1 MNNNIMKR
9 PMFRLGG
16 KAASQGTGI
25 TSGLDERVNLQN
37 AGFLGTGMSQADF
50 TNLTPQQLLT
60 LQASMASQPGQMDD
74 MRDIVKLQALSSLV
88 GNVLPN
94 IERGGV
100 KGVADFFRDPQTT
113 QTALAGLTGLKQID
127 IAGKK
132 LDRQNL
138 ANLVKNQIALKE
150 SEATKAFRDKQFGL
164 SEQTFNLQKDK
175 FDFTKEQ
182 AIEAGERADR
192 KLDIAEKKAL
202 IKSATQLKFEASQKA
217 RAILEEQGVTSGL
230 EITDPILQSE
240 YFSLSGLAGD
250 TITQANARKL
260 AINAVNRQQSERN
273 AQRIAEGLNA
283 KDFTPEEFSSKVDF
297 LTKQFLGTILTT
309 GGNAMGGMPNR
320 VNRQMGTPREGEQ
333 PLPED
338 STKPVNPFQ
347 PKPIKPLPDK
357 GMAMQDTGNDVYAM
371 LRARLPAEIT
381 DDVVKLISYNKEA
394 FADFASI
401 KNQEDVKS
409 FNEKY
414 NMELVID
421 VATV

>member
-25 TSGLDERVNLQN
+25 TSGLDERVNLQPG
-37 AGFLGTGMSQADF
+37 GFLGTGMSQTDF
-50 TNLTPQQLLT
+50 TNLTPQQLVT

-74 MRDIVKLQALSSLV
+74 MRDIVKLQALSNLA

-94 IERGGV
+94 IERGGLS
-100 KGVADFFRDPQTT
+100 GVVDFFRDPQTT
-113 QTALAGLTGLKQID
+113 QTALAGLTGLKQVD

-164 SEQTFNLQKDK
+164 SERQFEFGKEKFQFDKQKYEDLY
-175 FDFTKEQ
+175 
-182 AIEAGERADR
+182 G
-192 KLDIAEKKAL
+192 
-202 IKSATQLKFEASQKA
+202 LK
-217 RAILEEQGVTSGL
+217 LEEIDIKRQNLNKESDRELRERFGREADGL
-230 EITDPILQSE
+230 IGQYKSIDQMPADIFSE
-240 YFSLSGLAGD
+240 YERKKKIALGQGFKTKAEAKIAAIDAVSR
-250 TITQANARKL
+250 ITSIDDVGVKKFNELIEQYAASIYYGKPL
-260 AINAVNRQQSERN
+260 
-273 AQRIAEGLNA
+273 
-283 KDFTPEEFSSKVDF
+283 
-297 LTKQFLGTILTT
+297 
-309 GGNAMGGMPNR
+309 GNAMGGMPNR

-338 STKPVNPFQ
+338 PTKPVNPFQ

>member
-273 AQRIAEGLNA
+273 AQRIAEGLSA

-297 LTKQFLGTILTT
+297 LTKQFLGTILST
-309 GGNAMGGMPNR
+309 GNAEGGTPTR
-320 VNRQMGTPREGEQ
+320 VNRMMGTPREGEQ

-338 STKPVNPFQ
+338 PTKPVNPFQ
-347 PKPIKPLPDK
+347 PKPIKPL
-357 GMAMQDTGNDVYAM
+357 GAETGNDVYAM

-381 DDVVKLISYNKEA
+381 DDVVKLISYNKNA

>member
-1 MNNNIMKR
+1 MNNNVMKR

-37 AGFLGTGMSQADF
+37 AGFLGTGMSQTDF
-50 TNLTPQQLLT
+50 TNLTPQQLVT

-74 MRDIVKLQALSSLV
+74 MRDIVKLQALSNLA

-94 IERGGV
+94 IERGGL
-100 KGVADFFRDPQTT
+100 KGVVDFFRDPGTT

-132 LDRQNL
+132 SQRENL

-164 SEQTFNLQKDK
+164 SQETFNLQKDK
-175 FDFTKEQ
+175 FDYTKEQ
-182 AIEAGERADR
+182 AIKDGERADR
-192 KLDIAEKKAL
+192 KLDIAEKRAL
-202 IKSATQLKFEASQKA
+202 VKSATQIKLDASNKA
-217 RAILEEQGVTSGL
+217 RGILEEQGVTDGL
-230 EITDPILQSE
+230 QIKDPILKQE
-240 YFSLSGLAGD
+240 YFSLSSLAGD
-250 TITQANARKL
+250 TISQANARKL
-260 AINAVNRQQSERN
+260 AINAVLSQQEQRN
-273 AQRIAEGLNA
+273 ANRVSEGLSA
-283 KDFTPEEFSSKVDF
+283 KDFTPEEFNSKVDF
-297 LTKQFLGTILTT
+297 LTQQFLQGAFV
-309 GGNAMGGMPNR
+309 GNAMGGMPNR
-320 VNRQMGTPREGEQ
+320 VNRMMGTPREGEQ

-338 STKPVNPFQ
+338 PTKPVNPFQ
-347 PKPIKPLPDK
+347 PKPIKPLGD
-357 GMAMQDTGNDVYAM
+357 MAETGNDVYAM

-409 FNEKY
+409 FNE
-414 NMELVID
+414 
-421 VATV
+421 

>member
-1 MNNNIMKR
+1 MNNNVMKR

-25 TSGLDERVNLQN
+25 TSGLDERVNLQPG
-37 AGFLGTGMSQADF
+37 GFLGTGMSQTDF
-50 TNLTPQQLLT
+50 TNLTPQQLVT
-60 LQASMASQPGQMDD
+60 LQASMASQPGQMDS
-74 MRDIVKLQALSSLV
+74 MRDIVKLQALSNLA

-94 IERGGV
+94 IERGGLR
-100 KGVADFFRDPQTT
+100 GVVDFFRDPQTT

-283 KDFTPEEFSSKVDF
+283 KDFTPEEFNSKVDF
-297 LTKQFLGTILTT
+297 LTQQFLQGAFV
-309 GGNAMGGMPNR
+309 GNAMGGMPNR

-338 STKPVNPFQ
+338 PTKPVNPFQ

>member
-1 MNNNIMKR
+1 MNNNVMKR

-37 AGFLGTGMSQADF
+37 AGFLGTGMSQTDF
-50 TNLTPQQLLT
+50 TNLTPQQLVT

-74 MRDIVKLQALSSLV
+74 MRDIVKLQALSNLA

-94 IERGGV
+94 IERGGLR
-100 KGVADFFRDPQTT
+100 GVVDFFRDPQTT

-164 SEQTFNLQKDK
+164 SKETFDLQKDK
-175 FDFTKEQ
+175 FDFTKDE
-182 AIEAGERADR
+182 AVKAGERADR

-202 IKSATQLKFEASQKA
+202 IKSATQLKMEASNKA
-217 RAILEEQGVTSGL
+217 RAILQEQGVTDGL
-230 EITDPILQSE
+230 QITDPILQSE

-250 TITQANARKL
+250 TLTQGAARKL
-260 AINAVNRQQSERN
+260 AVDAVKRQEADRN
-273 AQRIAEGLNA
+273 ANRISEGLSA
-283 KDFTPEEFSSKVDF
+283 KDFTPEEFDAKVDF
-297 LTKQFLGTILTT
+297 LTLQFLGTVF

-338 STKPVNPFQ
+338 PTKPVNPFQ

>member
-37 AGFLGTGMSQADF
+37 AGFLGTGMSQTDF
-50 TNLTPQQLLT
+50 TNLTPQQLVT

-74 MRDIVKLQALSSLV
+74 MRDIVKLQALSNLA

-94 IERGGV
+94 IERGGLS
-100 KGVADFFRDPQTT
+100 GVVDFFRDPQTT
-113 QTALAGLTGLKQID
+113 QTALAGLTGLKQVD

-164 SEQTFNLQKDK
+164 SERQFEFGKEKFQFDKQKYEDLY
-175 FDFTKEQ
+175 
-182 AIEAGERADR
+182 G
-192 KLDIAEKKAL
+192 
-202 IKSATQLKFEASQKA
+202 LK
-217 RAILEEQGVTSGL
+217 LEEIDIKRQNLNKESDRELIERFGREADGL
-230 EITDPILQSE
+230 IGQYKSIDQMPADIFSE
-240 YFSLSGLAGD
+240 YERKKKIALGQGFKTKAEAKIAAID
-250 TITQANARKL
+250 AVRRITS
-260 AINAVNRQQSERN
+260 IDDVAVKKFNELIEQYAAS
-273 AQRIAEGLNA
+273 IYYGKPL
-283 KDFTPEEFSSKVDF
+283 
-297 LTKQFLGTILTT
+297 
-309 GGNAMGGMPNR
+309 GNAMGGMPNR

-338 STKPVNPFQ
+338 PTKPVNPFQ